1 MKRKSFTFA
10 LTLILSLS
18 LVVGCAKNN
27 DAPSTSPS
35 TSSTAEATASN
46 GKYDKEL
53 TITVSR
59 AILDTSNVIDDLEA
73 KMLKEKFNLVFK
85 AEDYS
90 RNDWPTKTTLL
101 FSTGDGPE
109 FIPYSRDQ
117 WKSIEW
123 MSAGYLRPFEMD
135 EIKEKLPNYLKIWSD
150 EEWDTVFKSTRF
162 SDGKLYFLPNK
173 RTIPV
178 QNAWQYRKDL
188 FDKYELEFPKT
199 PDEMIE
205 TLTTIKDKTGL
216 IPFVSPGNSSSPLWA
231 VSTFFQMFGFPDL
244 LLTWNSYVDPMT
256 KQFYAYPLASDQSR
270 DLLIFLNKM
279 YTNGLLMKDF
289 ATATS
294 DQTNKLIAQGNHV
307 IAQTINDPSF
317 MEGQQKTAAPDVKW
331 AWVEN
336 FDHPTNDPNKTIYKK
351 ESYYSFWG
359 PAIKQGISQEKVDR
373 LLDYLNWAISDEGQL
388 WYTYGK
394 EGVTYEMKEGTP
406 TFLPTMSTPTQA
418 EGNKLAN
425 YGINIGGI
433 GLGGFIRPYKD
444 FDQTFNKTKLEMSE
458 VIPTKPNYYGP
469 IEPILQLSD
478 ADRKKLLGL
487 ETTLNGVRDE
497 YWLKF
502 ITDALDPS
510 NDADWKK
517 FMDAANKA
525 GLAEVVKLRTDA
537 YNKANNS

>member
-1 MKRKSFTFA
+1 MLKKPFTLVVA
-10 LTLILSLS
+10 IILPLT
-18 LVVGCAKNN
+18 LVVGCSKST
-27 DAPSTSPS
+27 DTPSASPTAAS
-35 TSSTAEATASN
+35 SSST

-59 AILDTSNVIDDLEA
+59 AILDASTVKDDLEA

-90 RNDWPTKTTLL
+90 RNDWATKTTLL

-123 MSAGYLRPFEMD
+123 MSAGYLRPFELD
-135 EIKEKLPNYLKIWSD
+135 EIKQKLPNYLKIWSN
-150 EEWDTVFKSTRF
+150 EEWDTVLKSTRF

-178 QNAWQYRKDL
+178 QTAWQYRKDL
-188 FDKYELEFPKT
+188 FDKYGLKFPKT
-199 PDEMIE
+199 PDDMIN
-205 TLTTIKDKTGL
+205 TLKTIKDKTGL
-216 IPFVSPGNSSSPLWA
+216 IPFVVPGNSSSPLWA

-244 LLTWNSYVDPMT
+244 LLTWNSYVDPAT
-256 KQFYAYPLASDQSR
+256 KQFYAYPLATDQSR
-270 DLLIFLNKM
+270 NILVFLNKM
-279 YTNGLLMKDF
+279 YKNGLLMKDF
-289 ATATS
+289 ATATA

-317 MEGQQKTAAPDVKW
+317 MDGQQKAAAPDAKW
-331 AWVEN
+331 AWVDN
-336 FDHPTNDPNKTIYKK
+336 YDHPSNDPNKTIYKK

-359 PAIKQGISQEKVDR
+359 PAIKKGTSQEKVDR
-373 LLDYLNWAISDEGQL
+373 LLDYLNWAVSEEGQL

-394 EGVTYEMKEGTP
+394 EGVTYEKKDGVP

-418 EGNKLAN
+418 QGDKLAN
-425 YGINIGGI
+425 YGINIGVI
-433 GLGGFIRPYKD
+433 GLGGFITPYKT
-444 FDQTFNKTKLEMSE
+444 FDQTFNKAKLEMST
-458 VIPTKPNYYGP
+458 VIPSKPNYYGP

-478 ADRKKLLGL
+478 ADRKKLVGL

-502 ITDALDPS
+502 IMGALDPS
-510 NDADWKK
+510 NDGDWKK

-525 GLAEVVKLRTDA
+525 GLPEVVKLRTDA

>member
-1 MKRKSFTFA
+1 MVKKPLNLVVSIILP
-10 LTLILSLS
+10 LTLVI
-18 LVVGCAKNN
+18 GCSKSG
-27 DAPSTSPS
+27 DAPPPS
-35 TSSTAEATASN
+35 TDAAASPSN

-59 AILDTSNVIDDLEA
+59 AILDASTVKDDLEA

-90 RNDWPTKTTLL
+90 RNDWATKTTLM

-123 MSAGYLRPFEMD
+123 MSSGYLRPFELD
-135 EIKEKLPNYLKIWSD
+135 ELKQKLPNYLKIWTD
-150 EEWDTVFKSTRF
+150 EEWDTVLKSTRF

-188 FDKYELEFPKT
+188 FDKYGLKFPKT
-199 PDEMIE
+199 PDEMID
-205 TLTTIKDKTGL
+205 TLKTIKDKTGL
-216 IPFVSPGNSSSPLWA
+216 IPFVVPGNSSSPLWA

-244 LLTWNSYVDPMT
+244 LLTWNSYVDPVT
-256 KQFYAYPLASDQSR
+256 KQFYAYPLATDQSR
-270 DLLIFLNKM
+270 DILVFLNKM
-279 YTNGLLMKDF
+279 YKNGLLMKDF
-289 ATATS
+289 ATATA

-317 MEGQQKTAAPDVKW
+317 MDGQQKAAAPDVKW
-331 AWVEN
+331 AWADN
-336 FDHPTNDPNKTIYKK
+336 FDHPTNDPKRTIYKK
-351 ESYYSFWG
+351 ESYYSYWG
-359 PAIKQGISQEKVDR
+359 PAIKKGTSQEKVDR
-373 LLDYLNWAISDEGQL
+373 LLDYLNWAVSEEGQL

-394 EGVTYEMKEGTP
+394 EGVTYEKKDGVP
-406 TFLPTMSTPTQA
+406 TFLPTMSTPVQA
-418 EGNKLAN
+418 QGDKLAN
-425 YGINIGGI
+425 YGINVGVI
-433 GLGGFIRPYKD
+433 GLGGFITPYKS
-444 FDQTFNKTKLEMSE
+444 FDQTFNKTKLEMSKI
-458 VIPTKPNYYGP
+458 IPSKPNYYGP

-478 ADRKKLLGL
+478 TDRKKLVGL
-487 ETTLNGVRDE
+487 ETNLNGVRDE

-502 ITDALDPS
+502 IMGALDPS

-517 FMDAANKA
+517 FMDAVNKA
-525 GLAEVVKLRTDA
+525 GLPDVVKLRTDA
-537 YNKANNS
+537 YTKANK